1 MTGSLC
7 WPMIILVAATEVL
20 GGGAQPTFFDE
31 LAAVG
36 FEDVEVAV
44 FVSEIQPGRHLYV
57 LGATLI
63 HEWILLPG
71 LREPEAVCRPSEGT
85 ARGLALL
92 ISSCLVHGASGEGDR
107 LLGGVLGRGHHRK
120 AAHPRSVETLP
131 LGGTTIPP
139 TMTPIDG
146 SSK

>member
-92 ISSCLVHGASGEGDR
+92 ISSRIGEILR
-107 LLGGVLGRGHHRK
+107 TSAL
-120 AAHPRSVETLP
+120 RS
-131 LGGTTIPP
+131 
-139 TMTPIDG
+139 
-146 SSK
+146 SQKF

>member
-92 ISSCLVHGASGEGDR
+92 ISSRVVFGASGEDDR
-107 LLGGVLGRGHHRK
+107 FLGGVL
-120 AAHPRSVETLP
+120 
-131 LGGTTIPP
+131 
-139 TMTPIDG
+139 
-146 SSK
+146 

>member
-1 MTGSLC
+1 VGADLDGNFQ
-7 WPMIILVAATEVL
+7 LLFGVEAATEIL
-20 GGGAQPTFFDE
+20 GGGAQLTFLDE

-44 FVSEIQPGRHLYV
+44 IVSEIQPGRHLYL

-71 LREPEAVCRPSEGT
+71 LREPEAVCRRSEGT

-92 ISSCLVHGASGEGDR
+92 IFLE
-107 LLGGVLGRGHHRK
+107 
-120 AAHPRSVETLP
+120 
-131 LGGTTIPP
+131 
-139 TMTPIDG
+139 
-146 SSK
+146 